1 MRPPRRL
8 SIRRFD
14 CGSKAG
20 AMQPGSECKDGSRVP
35 PIAGKVTHSG
45 TIGAGFRGGRQ
56 PGSGAVGRFLDP
68 TDQRPNQ

>member
-1 MRPPRRL
+1 MRPPRRI

-35 PIAGKVTHSG
+35 HITWKGSQPSSARVEELSTWYEPCSH
-45 TIGAGFRGGRQ
+45 R
-56 PGSGAVGRFLDP
+56 PGS
-68 TDQRPNQ
+68 